1 MNINLP
7 ATVFWGSPGVQGFD
21 TSPHDDSR
29 INDDQIRDFGGDP
42 FQSTN
47 EKRGVTSPRWTFQEQ
62 QTIDQVTHFFGP

>member
-47 EKRGVTSPRWTFQEQ
+47 EKKALLHLNPLLVATPFPPDE
-62 QTIDQVTHFFGP
+62 